1 MIVRSRCMWLAKAS
15 PLSQASL
22 GLCADANIL
31 AGMAA
36 HAGKAQPSLQGRSVQ
51 LLRPQRSA
59 WTDGGRWMARSM
71 PHQGLISPCWSSP
84 PPPFSS
90 TSLRPPDL
98 IRYCMV
104 CRLCVDPGMA
114 MSDAQAVLV
123 GKSIKPGLCIQSRAC
138 IQPGAN
144 SSRSQA
150 SARIRN

>member
-1 MIVRSRCMWLAKAS
+1 M
-15 PLSQASL
+15 
-22 GLCADANIL
+22 D
-31 AGMAA
+31 
-36 HAGKAQPSLQGRSVQ
+36 
-51 LLRPQRSA
+51 
-59 WTDGGRWMARSM
+59 GRWSVDGEVDATPR
-71 PHQGLISPCWSSP
+71 PHKPMLVIP
-84 PPPFSS
+84 PAPFSS

>member
-84 PPPFSS
+84 PPPFLLLLSGHL
-90 TSLRPPDL
+90 TLYV
-98 IRYCMV
+98 IAWCV
-104 CRLCVDPGMA
+104 GLCVDPGMV